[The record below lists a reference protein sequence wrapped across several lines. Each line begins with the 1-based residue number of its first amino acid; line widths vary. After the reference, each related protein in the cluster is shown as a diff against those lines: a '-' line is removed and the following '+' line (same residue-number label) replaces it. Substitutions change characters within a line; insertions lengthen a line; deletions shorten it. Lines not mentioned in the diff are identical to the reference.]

1 MAVKPRAKSE
11 GVLVRELPEELLV
24 YDLERDKAHC
34 LNATSAA
41 VWRYCDGQT
50 TPAEIRARVAH
61 DLGPD
66 VDDDVTSLALSQ
78 LGERRLLDGPI
89 AITPGVTRRD
99 LVKRG
104 ALVAGVVALPAIA
117 SLAAPTVAQ
126 AGTCFCGAGCT
137 SSQQCCFNCP
147 TCTSNNCV

>member
-1 MAVKPRAKSE
+1 MAVQPRAKSE
-11 GVLVRELPEELLV
+11 GVLVRELPEELVV
-24 YDLERDKAHC
+24 YDLARSKAHC

-50 TPAEIRARVAH
+50 TPTEIRARIAS
-61 DLGPD
+61 DFGTD
-66 VDDDVTSLALSQ
+66 VDDDFISLALSQ
-78 LGERRLLDGPI
+78 LRERRLLDEPI
-89 AITPGVTRRD
+89 AITPGLTRKD

-117 SLAAPTVAQ
+117 SLSAPTVAQ

-137 SSQQCCFNCP
+137 SSQQCCPNCP
-147 TCTSNNCV
+147 TCTSNNCI